1 MKVAQLVL
9 LLLFASSL
17 YGQPANQ
24 PADAY
29 YRFAVSNSQTAKPFG
44 KLSSLFY
51 KDFHPGLEIGYGKLK
66 AKLNHQWFGEL
77 NLSYLF
83 HRWVQHNLALS
94 ANGGYRHMVGS
105 SWGAKAKLGGGFQ
118 LSIPV
123 QKVFAISEN
132 GLKEKGHILRP
143 QFVASLALGF
153 DKKISDRGQIIF
165 LEYVQK
171 IQTPFIKEYVPLL
184 PYNSLMIGIALPVQ

>member
-1 MKVAQLVL
+1 MKVAQSVL

-17 YGQPANQ
+17 YGQPSSQ
-24 PADAY
+24 PPDAY
-29 YRFAVSNSQTAKPFG
+29 YRLAVSNSQTAKPFG

-66 AKLNHQWFGEL
+66 TKDHHQWFVEL

-83 HRWVQHNLALS
+83 HRWVQHNIALS
-94 ANGGYRHMVGS
+94 ANGGYRHMIGS

-132 GLKEKGHILRP
+132 GLKERNTLRP
-143 QFVASLALGF
+143 QFVGSLGVGF
-153 DKKISDRGQIIF
+153 DKQISDRGQMIF

-184 PYNSLMIGIALPVQ
+184 PYNSLMIGITLPVQ